1 LALYFLGLYGQSL
14 TNNSVTTAHLL
25 CEAAIPTAACF
36 LTGHSLVDLHVHL
49 ATPVKKILV
58 CFFNKVVLL
67 MLLDGIVSRARCIGY
82 LDGSTGD
89 LKESHLHVHTS
100 LQLRRTMRYAHPTCS
115 SYFHALFVLILRC
128 CVCRVRVNQNPWP
141 NRTVLVLRRQKIRK
155 WNDAAGA

>member
-1 LALYFLGLYGQSL
+1 LALCFLGLYGQLL

-25 CEAAIPTAACF
+25 CEAAIPTVACF
-36 LTGHSLVDLHVHL
+36 ITGHSLVDLHVHL

-100 LQLRRTMRYAHPTCS
+100 LQLRRTMRYAVRPSYMFILLPCPFCAHPT
-115 SYFHALFVLILRC
+115 VLCL
-128 CVCRVRVNQNPWP
+128 QGASESKP
-141 NRTVLVLRRQKIRK
+141 LVEPHG
-155 WNDAAGA
+155 AGAGAAAAEDKKVE